1 MANVNNTNLK
11 RAPHSPEPGYQPSK
25 YIKIDHDSRGEKR
38 NRVNGI
44 DKPAKYRRIV
54 DNQGIKRMHGDSSG
68 DGDDEF
74 VRNSEKYRRLND
86 RQGFNGKVRGIVVG
100 ESIESKMIVTEMTMI
115 QVMKEF

>member
-68 DGDDEF
+68 DDGDDEY

-86 RQGFNGKVRGIVVG
+86 RQGIKGKSSRYSGRR
-100 ESIESKMIVTEMTMI
+100 KYR
-115 QVMKEF
+115 K